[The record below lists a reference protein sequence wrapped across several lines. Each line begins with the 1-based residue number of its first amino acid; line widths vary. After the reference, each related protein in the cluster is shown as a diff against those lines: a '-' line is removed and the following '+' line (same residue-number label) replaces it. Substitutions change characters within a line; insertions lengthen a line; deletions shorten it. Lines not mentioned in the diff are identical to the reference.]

1 MFCGD
6 RSVEY
11 HCNPG
16 YALSGNSEA
25 DCTQNG
31 WSPQPPQCLNIN
43 ECQRNNG
50 KITNFYARFSMYY
63 RFKYIFRWLSVKSS
77 LYRYW
82 GKFWMS
88 RYERQVFN
96 FWRFSWSS
104 FNLKTIKILDIFIYI
119 RLDFI
124 IYKYIRYYLLS

>member
-50 KITNFYARFSMYY
+50 KITIFYARFTMSNP
-63 RFKYIFRWLSVKSS
+63 FKYFLGGCRSSQVCIDTEGSFECQDMRGKS
-77 LYRYW
+77 L
-82 GKFWMS
+82 
-88 RYERQVFN
+88 N
-96 FWRFSWSS
+96 F
-104 FNLKTIKILDIFIYI
+104 
-119 RLDFI
+119 
-124 IYKYIRYYLLS
+124 